1 MKKIT
6 IKRAYNPDLVKE
18 NVLLMEISG
27 FLYEYKGLQFCICL
41 SDGFWYAIELSTG
54 HSAADYARELNDS
67 DEYCID
73 KIKEIMTRRDKSQY
87 ERGLKS
93 CEAFMQ
99 SKGFTIPINEKI
111 KTDDSN

>member
-6 IKRAYNPDLVKE
+6 VKRAYNPDLVRQK
-18 NVLLMEISG
+18 VLLKKTIG
-27 FLYEYKGLQFCICL
+27 YLYEYNDLQFCICL
-41 SDGFWYAIELSTG
+41 CNGIWHAIELSTG
-54 HSAADYARELNDS
+54 HSAADYTREFDDS
-67 DEYCID
+67 DEYCIE